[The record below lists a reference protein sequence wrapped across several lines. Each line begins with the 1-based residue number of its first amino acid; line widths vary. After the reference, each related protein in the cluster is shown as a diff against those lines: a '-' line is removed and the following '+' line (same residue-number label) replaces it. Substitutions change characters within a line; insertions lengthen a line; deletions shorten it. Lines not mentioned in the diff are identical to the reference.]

1 VGDVVELADDDQAAG
16 ARVDDVVDTLAQSA
30 ARSDY
35 VKGSE

>member
-16 ARVDDVVDTLAQSA
+16 TGVDDVVDTLAQSA
-30 ARSDY
+30 ARGDY